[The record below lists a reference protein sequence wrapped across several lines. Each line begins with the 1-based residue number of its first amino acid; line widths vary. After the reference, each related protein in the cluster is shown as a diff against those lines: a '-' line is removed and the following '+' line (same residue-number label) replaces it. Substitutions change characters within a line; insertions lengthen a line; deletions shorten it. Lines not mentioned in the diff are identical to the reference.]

1 MSRANGAFDFQTRED
16 WNIFRRT
23 SVLGEVDDQASPPS
37 LSALLGEN
45 RAAPRPLSLALVFL
59 VDSAADSGELQV
71 LRLKISGELV
81 KNPRQQLPPM
91 VDEKRAVDIPSGVFS
106 VILEGGRWWLSLG
119 AKR

>member
-1 MSRANGAFDFQTRED
+1 MSRANGAFDFKTRED

-71 LRLKISGELV
+71 LRLKISGGLV
-81 KNPRQQLPPM
+81 KTPASSYLPWLTRRELLTSQ
-91 VDEKRAVDIPSGVFS
+91 VVFS
-106 VILEGGRWWLSLG
+106 L
-119 AKR
+119 